1 MSYQTLTLNDGRE
14 IPEIGFGTG
23 TAWYGREATKAVVE
37 ALESGF
43 VHLDTAQWYDN
54 EESVGDAISRGIVAR
69 EKVWVTTK
77 FGGGDIETE
86 FQKSLTKLISYD
98 QLQLDA
104 VDLYLIHFPKY
115 TPDIGAGWKKFEELQ
130 ERGLA
135 KSIGVSNFTIQDLQI
150 LLKTAKVK
158 PAVNQVRFHPYNY
171 SENKELLEFAS
182 AHGIII
188 QSYGTLNPL
197 TKEAGGPLDPILQR
211 IATRIGGTPAQVIFL
226 WARQKGVVVVTTTVK
241 KERMDEYL
249 TTPQL
254 PPLTPEDIADIDTA
268 GKK

>member
-23 TAWYGREATKAVVE
+23 TAWYAREATKALVQ

-43 VHLDTAQWYDN
+43 VHLDTAQMYQN
-54 EESVGDAISRGIVAR
+54 EESVGEALASGIVAR
-69 EKVWVTTK
+69 EKIWLTTK

-86 FQKSLTKLISYD
+86 FQKSLKKANG
-98 QLQLDA
+98 QLQVDA

-115 TPDIGAGWKKFEELQ
+115 TPDIGAGWQKLEELQ

-135 KSIGVSNFTIQDLQI
+135 KSIGVSNFTIQDLQT

-171 SENKELLEFAS
+171 DENKELLEFAS

-188 QSYGTLNPL
+188 ESYSTLTPI
-197 TKEAGGPLDPILQR
+197 TKETGGPLEPVLQR
-211 IATRIGGTPAQVIFL
+211 IANRIGGTPAQVIFL
-226 WARQKGVVVVTTTVK
+226 WARQKGVVVVTTTGK

-249 TTPQL
+249 STPQL

-268 GKK
+268 GKRK